1 MLDIAFKENL
11 CYNIVVSEKN
21 SKEKPMRIVML
32 IENTAV
38 SQKLLVEHG
47 MSVYVENSDSSCLFG
62 TGSSTKLINNAK
74 RMKLSPENIGSAV
87 IPHNHFSYTG
97 GIENLLQINPKM
109 KLFALKAADCSPY
122 RKKGLLAS
130 PMGDLSEKI
139 KKHRDNFI
147 LFNSFQ
153 QVNEGFF
160 LLKDEIG
167 DKSFYVND
175 KNNKLKNGVEY
186 ENDEL
191 EHECF
196 GVVFP
201 FENRKKGCV
210 ILGGCAH
217 CGLPNMI
224 KTVYKNWG
232 NIPVLAILTGLHFM
246 GDNAKKLT
254 VDGDY
259 IDRLAEEIKEL
270 NVGAIYTCHCTGL
283 KGYEELKSKLGNQ
296 LQYLQTGEELNF

>member
-1 MLDIAFKENL
+1 
-11 CYNIVVSEKN
+11 
-21 SKEKPMRIVML
+21 MRIVML

-47 MSVYVENSDSSCLFG
+47 MSVYIENGDSSCLFG

-74 RMKLSPENIGSAV
+74 RMKLYPENIEAAI
-87 IPHNHFSYTG
+87 IPHNHLAYTG
-97 GIENLLQINPKM
+97 GIDNLVQVNPRIKI
-109 KLFALKAADCSPY
+109 FALSAADCFPV
-122 RKKGLLAS
+122 RKKGLLNS
-130 PMGDLSEKI
+130 PLGDLAEKI

-153 QVNEGFF
+153 QVSEGFF

-167 DKSFYVND
+167 DKSFYVTD
-175 KNNKLKNGVEY
+175 KSYKLKVGSEY
-186 ENDEL
+186 IADEL

-196 GVVFP
+196 GVIFP
-201 FENRKKGCV
+201 FENRKRGCV

-224 KTVYKNWG
+224 RTVYKNWG
-232 NIPVLAILTGLHFM
+232 GVPVLAILTGLHFM
-246 GDNAKKLT
+246 GDSSKKIT
-254 VDGDY
+254 IDGGY
-259 IDRLAEEIKEL
+259 IDRLAKDIKEL

-283 KGYEELKSKLGNQ
+283 KGYEELKAKLGNQ

>member
-1 MLDIAFKENL
+1 
-11 CYNIVVSEKN
+11 
-21 SKEKPMRIVML
+21 MRIVML

-47 MSVYVENSDSSCLFG
+47 MSVYIENGDSRCLFG

-74 RMKLSPENIGSAV
+74 RMKLYPENIDAAI
-87 IPHNHFSYTG
+87 IPHNHLSYTG
-97 GIENLLQINPKM
+97 GIDNLLQMNPKM
-109 KLFALKAADCSPY
+109 KVFALNAADCSPY
-122 RKKGLLAS
+122 RKKGLLSA
-130 PMGDLSEKI
+130 PVGDLADRI
-139 KKHRDNFI
+139 KKNKDNFV

-153 QVNEGFF
+153 QVSEGFF

-167 DKSFYVND
+167 DKSFYVTD
-175 KNNKLKNGVEY
+175 KSYKIKTGAEY
-186 ENDEL
+186 VNDEL

-196 GVVFP
+196 GVIFP
-201 FENRKKGCV
+201 FENRKRGCV

-224 KTVYKNWG
+224 RTVYKNWG
-232 NIPVLAILTGLHFM
+232 SVPVLAILTGLHFM
-246 GDNAKKLT
+246 GDSSKKIT
-254 VDGDY
+254 VDGAY
-259 IDRLAEEIKEL
+259 IDKLAKEIKEL

-283 KGYEELKSKLGNQ
+283 KGYEELRVKLGNQ

>member
-1 MLDIAFKENL
+1 
-11 CYNIVVSEKN
+11 
-21 SKEKPMRIVML
+21 MRIVML

-47 MSVYVENSDSSCLFG
+47 MAVYIELNGAGCLFG

-74 RMKLSPENIGSAV
+74 RMKLFPEKIEAAV
-87 IPHNHFSYTG
+87 IPHNHLSYTG
-97 GIENLLQINPKM
+97 GIDNLLQINPNMKM
-109 KLFALKAADCSPY
+109 FALKAAECHPY

-130 PMGDLSEKI
+130 PAGDLAEKI

-147 LFNSFQ
+147 LFNKFQ
-153 QVNEGFF
+153 QVKEGFF
-160 LLKDEIG
+160 LLKNEIN
-167 DKSFYVND
+167 DKSFYVSD
-175 KNNKLKNGVEY
+175 KSYRLKKGGEFDV
-186 ENDEL
+186 DEM

-196 GVVFP
+196 GVLFP

-210 ILGGCAH
+210 IIGGCAH

-224 KTVYKNWG
+224 KTVYNNWG
-232 NIPVLAILTGLHFM
+232 TVPILAILTGLHFM
-246 GDNAKKLT
+246 GDSAKKIT

-259 IDRLAEEIKEL
+259 IERLSKEIKEL

-283 KGYEELKSKLGNQ
+283 KGYEELKGKLGNQ
-296 LQYLQTGEELNF
+296 LQYLQTGEELSF

>member
-47 MSVYVENSDSSCLFG
+47 MSVYVENGDSSCLFG

-74 RMKLSPENIGSAV
+74 RMKLYPENIGSAV

-97 GIENLLQINPKM
+97 GIDNLLQINPKM

-175 KNNKLKNGVEY
+175 KNNKLKKGVEY

-196 GVVFP
+196 GVIFP

-232 NIPVLAILTGLHFM
+232 NVPVLAILTGLHFM

-259 IDRLAEEIKEL
+259 INRLAEEINEL

-283 KGYEELKSKLGNQ
+283 KGYEELKAKLGNQ

>member
-1 MLDIAFKENL
+1 MLNIAFKENL

-47 MSVYVENSDSSCLFG
+47 MSVYVENGDGSCLFG

-74 RMKLSPENIGSAV
+74 RMKLYPENIGSAV

-97 GIENLLQINPKM
+97 GIENLLQVNPKM
-109 KLFALKAADCSPY
+109 KLFALKAADCTPY

-175 KNNKLKNGVEY
+175 KNNKLKNGAEY

-196 GVVFP
+196 GVIFP

-232 NIPVLAILTGLHFM
+232 DIPVLAILTGLHFM
-246 GDNAKKLT
+246 GENAKKLT

-259 IDRLAEEIKEL
+259 IDRLTEEIKEL

-283 KGYEELKSKLGNQ
+283 KGYEELKAKLGNQ

>member
-1 MLDIAFKENL
+1 
-11 CYNIVVSEKN
+11 
-21 SKEKPMRIVML
+21 MRIVML

-47 MSVYVENSDSSCLFG
+47 MSVYIENGDSRCLFG

-74 RMKLSPENIGSAV
+74 RMKLYPENIDAAI
-87 IPHNHFSYTG
+87 IPHNHLSYTG
-97 GIENLLQINPKM
+97 GIDNLLQVNPKM
-109 KLFALKAADCSPY
+109 KIFALNAADCSPY
-122 RKKGLLAS
+122 RKKGLLSA
-130 PMGDLSEKI
+130 PVGDLADRI
-139 KKHRDNFI
+139 KKNRDNFV

-153 QVNEGFF
+153 QVSEGFF

-167 DKSFYVND
+167 DKSFYVTD
-175 KNNKLKNGVEY
+175 KSYKIKTGAEY
-186 ENDEL
+186 VNDEL

-196 GVVFP
+196 GVIFP
-201 FENRKKGCV
+201 FENRNRGCV

-224 KTVYKNWG
+224 RTVYKNWG
-232 NIPVLAILTGLHFM
+232 SVPVLAILTGLHFM
-246 GDNAKKLT
+246 GDSSKKIT
-254 VDGDY
+254 VDGAY
-259 IDRLAEEIKEL
+259 IDKLAKEIKEL

-283 KGYEELKSKLGNQ
+283 KGYEELREKLGNQ

>member
-1 MLDIAFKENL
+1 
-11 CYNIVVSEKN
+11 
-21 SKEKPMRIVML
+21 ML

-47 MSVYVENSDSSCLFG
+47 MSVYIENGDSRCLFG

-74 RMKLSPENIGSAV
+74 RMKLYPENIDAAI
-87 IPHNHFSYTG
+87 IPHNHLSYTG
-97 GIENLLQINPKM
+97 GIDNLLQVNPKM
-109 KLFALKAADCSPY
+109 KIFALNAADCSPY
-122 RKKGLLAS
+122 RKKGLLSA
-130 PMGDLSEKI
+130 PVGDLADRI
-139 KKHRDNFI
+139 KKNRDNFV

-153 QVNEGFF
+153 QVSEGFF

-167 DKSFYVND
+167 DKSFYVTD
-175 KNNKLKNGVEY
+175 KSYKIKTGAEY
-186 ENDEL
+186 VNDEL

-196 GVVFP
+196 GVIFP
-201 FENRKKGCV
+201 FENRNRGCV

-224 KTVYKNWG
+224 RTVYKNWG
-232 NIPVLAILTGLHFM
+232 SVPVLAILTGLHFM
-246 GDNAKKLT
+246 GDSSKKIT
-254 VDGDY
+254 VEGAY
-259 IDRLAEEIKEL
+259 IDKLAKEIKEL

-283 KGYEELKSKLGNQ
+283 KGYEELREKLGNQ

>member
-1 MLDIAFKENL
+1 
-11 CYNIVVSEKN
+11 
-21 SKEKPMRIVML
+21 MRIVML

-47 MSVYVENSDSSCLFG
+47 MSVYIENGDSRCLFG

-74 RMKLSPENIGSAV
+74 RMKLYPENIDAAV

-97 GIENLLQINPKM
+97 GIDNLLQVNPKM
-109 KLFALKAADCSPY
+109 KIFALKAADCYPY
-122 RKKGLLAS
+122 RKKGLLSA
-130 PMGDLSEKI
+130 PAGDLADKI
-139 KKHRDNFI
+139 KKNRDNFV

-153 QVNEGFF
+153 QVSEGFF

-167 DKSFYVND
+167 DRKFYVSD
-175 KNNKLKNGVEY
+175 KNYKLKNGADYVS
-186 ENDEL
+186 DGM

-196 GVVFP
+196 GVIFP
-201 FENRKKGCV
+201 FENRKRGCV

-224 KTVYKNWG
+224 RTVYRNWG
-232 NIPVLAILTGLHFM
+232 NVPVLAILTGLHFM
-246 GDNAKKLT
+246 GDTSKKIT
-254 VDGDY
+254 VDGAY
-259 IDRLAEEIKEL
+259 IDKLSKEIKEL
-270 NVGAIYTCHCTGL
+270 NVGAIYPWHCTGL
-283 KGYEELKSKLGNQ
+283 KCYEELREKLGNQ

>member
-1 MLDIAFKENL
+1 
-11 CYNIVVSEKN
+11 
-21 SKEKPMRIVML
+21 MRIVML

-47 MSVYVENSDSSCLFG
+47 MSVYIENGDSRCLFG

-74 RMKLSPENIGSAV
+74 RMKLYPENIDAAI
-87 IPHNHFSYTG
+87 IPHNHLSYTG
-97 GIENLLQINPKM
+97 GIDNLLQMNPKM
-109 KLFALKAADCSPY
+109 KVFALNAADCSPY
-122 RKKGLLAS
+122 RKKGLLSA
-130 PMGDLSEKI
+130 PVGDLADRI
-139 KKHRDNFI
+139 KKNRDNFV

-153 QVNEGFF
+153 QVSEGFF

-167 DKSFYVND
+167 DKSFYVTD
-175 KNNKLKNGVEY
+175 KSYKIKTGAEY
-186 ENDEL
+186 VNDEL

-196 GVVFP
+196 GVIFP
-201 FENRKKGCV
+201 FENRKRGCV

-224 KTVYKNWG
+224 RTVYKNWG
-232 NIPVLAILTGLHFM
+232 SVPVLAILTGLHFM
-246 GDNAKKLT
+246 GDSSKKIT
-254 VDGDY
+254 VDGAY
-259 IDRLAEEIKEL
+259 IDKLAKEIKEL

-283 KGYEELKSKLGNQ
+283 KGYEELRVKLGNQ